1 MLVSLQ
7 LLLAAAVSCW
17 AQADSLV
24 KARGNQLMVLLAI
37 RQQVCQILESG
48 GDVIVV
54 VVVLVM

>member
-1 MLVSLQ
+1 MQ
-7 LLLAAAVSCW
+7 LLLAAAVRCW

-24 KARGNQLMVLLAI
+24 KAKGNQLVVLAI

-54 VVVLVM
+54 VVLVM